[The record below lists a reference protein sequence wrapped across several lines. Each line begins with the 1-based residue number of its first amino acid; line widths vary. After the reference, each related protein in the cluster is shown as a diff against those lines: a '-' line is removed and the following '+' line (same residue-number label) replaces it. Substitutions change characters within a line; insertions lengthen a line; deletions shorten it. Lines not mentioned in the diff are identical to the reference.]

1 MDIISKNPSIPETRL
16 ANRNFYLIVGASLLW
31 GCLVELTLCIFLSR
45 LSLPSSATVS
55 PFLSPLLAIILFIPI
70 ACAIFPKEVYHP
82 PIMGRIANL
91 TLMAGAICTS
101 LFFVVQQFDPHSTL
115 VLPMVIISKA
125 MIGGIILL
133 LLYRFPSSIKWAT
146 NAAMIMI
153 CILTTLCFL
162 HQKSIILIPLP
173 PLTGLV
179 MLFFM
184 IYYLASSIANTWN
197 NKSAGVLTPVYAIGR
212 AKNFYCGQTLAAVFV
227 FALIGIFNYL
237 IDQA

>member
-1 MDIISKNPSIPETRL
+1 MDTISKNPSIPETRL

-55 PFLSPLLAIILFIPI
+55 PFFSPLLAIILFIPI
-70 ACAIFPKEVYHP
+70 ACAIFLKEVYHS

-101 LFFVVQQFDPHSTL
+101 LFFVVQQFGPHSTL

-133 LLYRFPSSIKWAT
+133 LLYRFPSAIKWTT

-153 CILTTLCFL
+153 GILTTLCFL
-162 HQKSIILIPLP
+162 HQKSIIPLP

-184 IYYLASSIANTWN
+184 IYYLASSIAHIWN
-197 NKSAGVLTPVYAIGR
+197 NKSAGGLTPVYAIER

-237 IDQA
+237 ISLA